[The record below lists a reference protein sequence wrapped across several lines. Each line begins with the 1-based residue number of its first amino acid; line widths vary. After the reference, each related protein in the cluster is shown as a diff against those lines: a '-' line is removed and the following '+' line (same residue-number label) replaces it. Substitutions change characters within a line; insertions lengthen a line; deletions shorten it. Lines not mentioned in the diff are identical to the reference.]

1 MNKNRYILEQLS
13 KDDGF
18 IYVKEAEQHGIDRF
32 KLSYLAN
39 ENKIDRIAHGIYA
52 LKDEFIDEYVLLQK
66 TSDRVVYSYHT
77 ALYFHDLSDRVPSHI
92 HITVPQGYNASR
104 LKKRHENLKVHYVK
118 KDVLNLGKVKGR
130 SPFGGE
136 IILYNIE
143 RTICDVV
150 KNKDKIDSQT
160 FTHAIKQYFS
170 NKQINVRELIKYAD
184 ILNVENEIRQYL
196 EVLQ

>member
-1 MNKNRYILEQLS
+1 ML
-13 KDDGF
+13 D
-18 IYVKEAEQHGIDRF
+18 
-32 KLSYLAN
+32 
-39 ENKIDRIAHGIYA
+39 
-52 LKDEFIDEYVLLQK
+52 
-66 TSDRVVYSYHT
+66 
-77 ALYFHDLSDRVPSHI
+77 
-92 HITVPQGYNASR
+92 
-104 LKKRHENLKVHYVK
+104 
-118 KDVLNLGKVKGR
+118 LGKVKGR

-150 KNKDKIDSQT
+150 KNKDKIDPQI